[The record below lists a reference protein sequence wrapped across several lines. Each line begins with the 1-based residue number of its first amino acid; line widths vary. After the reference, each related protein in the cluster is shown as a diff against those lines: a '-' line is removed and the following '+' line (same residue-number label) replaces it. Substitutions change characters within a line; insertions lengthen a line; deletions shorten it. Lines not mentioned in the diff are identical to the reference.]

1 MSGVIK
7 EEHHLHSQH
16 GGVLL
21 LQEVEIMNEGHHK
34 FFEVLGHFGKNC
46 FGAKTEA
53 DNQWTFLQDSH
64 SKVSIQ
70 IYLNLVQGSVKHECL
85 EPIRYIYYFF
95 YSSTLKFSEITH
107 IY

>member
-1 MSGVIK
+1 
-7 EEHHLHSQH
+7 
-16 GGVLL
+16 
-21 LQEVEIMNEGHHK
+21 MNEGHHK

-85 EPIRYIYYFF
+85 EPIHRLRMISFD
-95 YSSTLKFSEITH
+95 
-107 IY
+107 